1 MRTVQ
6 MTLEEDLV
14 RAVDTAARKLGTS
27 RSAFARKALREAL
40 AREREKALEERHRAG
55 YARKPVRRDEFG
67 VWESQ
72 QAWPE
77 P

>member
-14 RAVDTAARKLGTS
+14 EAVDRAARKLGTT

-40 AREREKALEERHRAG
+40 ARARDRALEEKHRVG
-55 YARKPVRRDEFG
+55 YARKPVRSGEFE
-67 VWESQ
+67 VWESEQ
-72 QAWPE
+72 VWPE

>member
-1 MRTVQ
+1 MRVVQ

-14 RAVDTAARKLGTS
+14 RAVDSAARKLGTS

-40 AREREKALEERHRAG
+40 ARQRDRALEERHRAG
-55 YARKPVRRDEFG
+55 YARKPVRRAEFE
-67 VWESQ
+67 VWESEQ
-72 QAWPE
+72 VWPE

>member
-40 AREREKALEERHRAG
+40 AREREKALEARHRAG
-55 YARKPVRRDEFG
+55 YGRKPVRGGEFG
-67 VWESQ
+67 AWESQ
-72 QAWPE
+72 QVWPE